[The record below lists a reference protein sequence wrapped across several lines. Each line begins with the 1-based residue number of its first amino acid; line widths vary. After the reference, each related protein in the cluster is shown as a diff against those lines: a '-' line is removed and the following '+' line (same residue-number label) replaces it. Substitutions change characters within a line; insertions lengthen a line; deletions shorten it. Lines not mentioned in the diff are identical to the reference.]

1 MRIGSVVAVSIL
13 SAVLSVHA
21 QEEDLAAPVPASVE
35 PAAVESIVA
44 QPAAAGPAAPA
55 APVVKA
61 KDAVAPAS
69 PAPLALPK
77 RTASVGVR
85 ASADAPLKPVVRPT
99 AAVDKKPYT
108 QKPEVAVPFYVLNNR
123 MLPPIMNFALSGFMG
138 DSADLRISGGYAA
151 MLRDGYPSLRVSY
164 SPAGNM
170 GWSGAVW
177 QNPANNWGTFDGGY
191 NLQKAKTLNFWAR
204 GEKGGEIVSFTCG
217 GTAAN
222 YPDSDSLVTG
232 EIQLSD
238 NWLEYVVDLTAVDM
252 RYISAGFGFV
262 VKRDQNPYG
271 CTFFLD
277 DVRYE

>member
-1 MRIGSVVAVSIL
+1 MKIRMVMAMGML
-13 SAVLSVHA
+13 
-21 QEEDLAAPVPASVE
+21 LAAATAYAQDEAS
-35 PAAVESIVA
+35 
-44 QPAAAGPAAPA
+44 APA
-55 APVVKA
+55 ETP
-61 KDAVAPAS
+61 APAS
-69 PAPLALPK
+69 AEAKAPAPEPAKGGLLLPNSPEPLVTAK
-77 RTASVGVR
+77 RTASVSVR
-85 ASADAPLKPVVRPT
+85 SSPDGALTPVARPR
-99 AAVDKKPYT
+99 AAVDKKPYQ
-108 QKPEVAVPFYVLNNR
+108 QKPPAAMPFHVLNNKL
-123 MLPPIMNFALSGFMG
+123 LPPIMNFALSGFMG

-191 NLQKAKTLNFWAR
+191 NLEKAKTLNFWAR
-204 GEKGGEIVSFTCG
+204 GEQGGEIVSFTCG

-232 EIQLSD
+232 DIQLT
-238 NWLEYVVDLTAVDM
+238 NQWMEFVVDLTGVDM

-262 VKRDQNPYG
+262 VKRDLNPYG

-277 DVRYE
+277 DVRYEQ